1 MSPQGTRDHETA
13 WAFGP
18 FRLLRAERLLL
29 DGHRRVP
36 LGGRATELL
45 IALLE
50 RAGEVV
56 SRDELTE
63 RVWPEAAVDE
73 TSLRVHIA
81 ALRKALGDDAAQGRF
96 IRNVPRRGYRFVA
109 PVHAAAPEPIAPHN
123 LPVRTPRLFGR
134 DDALRHLAAQ
144 VPSRR
149 LVTITGPGGM
159 GKTTLALATAE
170 AVLPLWRDGVR
181 FVDLA
186 SVADARLL
194 PAAVAA
200 LFDLSVPL
208 DDPLPP
214 LAAFLHDRHLLFVI
228 DNCEHLVEAVAT
240 FAEQLLRLAP
250 AVHIVATS
258 REPLQAE
265 GESVHR
271 LAALEIPPDGERL
284 TAEDALAWPAVQLF
298 VERAASFTLD
308 DGNAPLVRDLC
319 RRLDGIPLAIEFAAA
334 RVETLGLADVARQL
348 GGRLRLLGSGRRP
361 TLPRHRTLRTML
373 DWSHDLLPPSERDT
387 LHRLSVFRG
396 AFALDAA
403 VAVAGDG
410 TTAAV
415 LNLVSKSL
423 VSTDGRGTAPLYRLL
438 VSTRDYA
445 AEKLAAGPHAADAHH
460 RHARHLREVLE
471 EAERER
477 YDVPRRDWLAAHGRK
492 VDDVRAAVAWCFAQ
506 PGTVALGVEL
516 TAMATLLMGERG
528 LLDEYRPW
536 VDRAL
541 RLVQDADAPS
551 PAMELR
557 LLTTR
562 SMLGSQLVGPADAA
576 AGFERARQL
585 ADQLGDTAHRIAPF
599 HGVWSRSYGAGD
611 YPAALAAAHAIGH
624 LADESGHPMTR
635 LMADRLVG
643 MTSHYLGHHT
653 RSRQLVERVLDA
665 PSDRAPLSYV
675 MLSPRGVAMRIVL
688 SRSLWIQGQ
697 VDEAWTVAEAGL
709 ALAESENPYA
719 LAQMLGS
726 SLCPLALWRGDLDA
740 ARHHVRRL
748 ADHAQRHSSP
758 YWQSWARHYGIA
770 LARHDDP
777 GAPVPEVKPGSL
789 KELDSLATVS
799 DVFATA
805 EAFARNDRGDVGW
818 GAAEVFRRVAERHLA
833 EGDPAAA
840 RVLFDRSL
848 AVSREQGALSWELR
862 TAMSL
867 TRWNRSPD
875 HLAALAGVL
884 GRFTQGEGTAD
895 LVAARALLAGG

>member
-36 LGGRATELL
+36 LGGRATDLL

-50 RAGEVV
+50 RAGDVV

-63 RVWPEAAVDE
+63 RVWPESVVDE

-96 IRNVPRRGYRFVA
+96 ILNVPRRGYRFVA
-109 PVHAAAPEPIAPHN
+109 PVHAAAPVPIAPHN
-123 LPVRTPRLFGR
+123 LPVRTTRLFGR

-159 GKTTLALATAE
+159 GKTTLALALAE
-170 AVLPLWRDGVR
+170 SVLPLWRDGVR

-186 SVADARLL
+186 SVADPRLL
-194 PAAVAA
+194 AAAVAA

-250 AVHIVATS
+250 SVHILATS

-271 LAALEIPPDGERL
+271 VAALDIPPDGDGL
-284 TAEDALAWPAVQLF
+284 TAAGALVWPAVQLF
-298 VERAASFTLD
+298 VERATSFTLD

-361 TLPRHRTLRTML
+361 TQPRHRTLRTML

-387 LHRLSVFRG
+387 LHRLSVFRS
-396 AFALDAA
+396 AFPLDAA
-403 VAVAGDG
+403 VAVAGEDR
-410 TTAAV
+410 TAAV

-445 AEKLAAGPHAADAHH
+445 AEKLAAGPHARDAHH
-460 RHARHLREVLE
+460 RHARHLRHVL
-471 EAERER
+471 AQSERGR
-477 YDVPRRDWLAAHGRK
+477 YDVPRRDWLLAHARL
-492 VDDVRAAVAWCFAQ
+492 VDDVRAAVAWCFSEPDAV
-506 PGTVALGVEL
+506 PRGVEL
-516 TAMATLLMGERG
+516 TGMATLLMGEMG

-541 RLVQDADAPS
+541 RHVQD

-562 SMLGSQLVGPADAA
+562 SMLGSQSVAPVDPA
-576 AGFERARQL
+576 AGFERARHL
-585 ADQLGDTAHRIAPF
+585 AKELGDPTHRIAPF
-599 HGVWSRSYGAGD
+599 HGVWSRSYGTGD
-611 YPAALAAAHAIGH
+611 YRAALAAAHAIGC
-624 LADESGHPMTR
+624 LADESGNPMTR

-643 MTSHYLGHHT
+643 MTSHYLGEHA

-665 PSDRAPLSYV
+665 PSDRVPLSYV

-688 SRSLWIQGQ
+688 SRSLWIEGR
-697 VDEAWTVAEAGL
+697 VDEAWAVAQAGL

-740 ARHHVRRL
+740 ARHHVQRL
-748 ADHAQRHSSP
+748 ADHARRHSSP
-758 YWQSWARHYGIA
+758 YWQSWAHHYGIA
-770 LARHDDP
+770 LARIDAP
-777 GAPVPEVKPGSL
+777 GAPIPEVKPGSL

-799 DVFATA
+799 DVFATP
-805 EAFARNDRGDVGW
+805 EAFARNHRGDVGW

-840 RVLFDRSL
+840 RALFDRSL
-848 AVSREQGALSWELR
+848 AVARAQGALSWELR
-862 TAMSL
+862 TATSL

-875 HLAALAGVL
+875 HLSALAAVL
-884 GRFTQGEGTAD
+884 DRFTQGEGTAD
-895 LVAARALLAGG
+895 LRAARALLG

>member
-1 MSPQGTRDHETA
+1 MSPPRTRDHDTA

-50 RAGEVV
+50 RAGDVV
-56 SRDELTE
+56 SRDELTD
-63 RVWPEAAVDE
+63 RVWPGSAVDE

-81 ALRKALGDDAAQGRF
+81 ALRKALGDDVAQGRF

-109 PVHAAAPEPIAPHN
+109 PVHAAAPAPIAPHN
-123 LPVRTPRLFGR
+123 LPARTTRLFGR

-144 VPSRR
+144 VPLRR

-159 GKTTLALATAE
+159 GKTTLALAAAE
-170 AVLPLWRDGVR
+170 RVLPLWRDGVR

-200 LFDLSVPL
+200 LFDVSVPL

-228 DNCEHLVEAVAT
+228 DNCEHLVEAVAA

-250 AVHIVATS
+250 SVHIVATS

-271 LAALEIPPDGERL
+271 LAALEIPPDGDRL
-284 TAEDALAWPAVQLF
+284 TAAEALAWPAVQLF
-298 VERAASFTLD
+298 AERATSFTLD
-308 DGNAPLVRDLC
+308 DDNAALVRDLC

-373 DWSHDLLPPSERDT
+373 DWSHDLLPPGERDT

-396 AFALDAA
+396 AFPLDAA

-423 VSTDGRGTAPLYRLL
+423 VSTDGRGAAPLYRLL

-445 AEKLAAGPHAADAHH
+445 AEKLAAGPHAGDAHV
-460 RHARHLREVLE
+460 RHARHLRQVLQ
-471 EAERER
+471 EAERTR
-477 YDVPRRDWLAAHGRK
+477 DDLPRRDWLAAHGRT

-506 PGTVALGVEL
+506 PGTIALGVEL
-516 TAMATLLMGERG
+516 TAVATLLMGEMG

-536 VDRAL
+536 VERAL
-541 RLVQDADAPS
+541 RHVQDA
-551 PAMELR
+551 AMELR

-562 SMLGSQLVGPADAA
+562 HMLGSQTIDPVDAA
-576 AGFERARQL
+576 AGFERARHL

-611 YPAALAAAHAIGH
+611 YHAALAAAQAIGR

-643 MTSHYLGHHT
+643 MTSHYLGDHT

-675 MLSPRGVAMRIVL
+675 MLTPRGVAMRIVL
-688 SRSLWIQGQ
+688 SRSLWIQGR
-697 VDEAWTVAEAGL
+697 VDEAWAVAEAGL
-709 ALAESENPYA
+709 VLAESENPYA

-726 SLCPLALWRGDLDA
+726 ALCPLSLWRGDLDA
-740 ARHHVRRL
+740 ARRHVRRL

-758 YWQSWARHYGIA
+758 YWQSWARHYGVA

-777 GAPVPEVKPGSL
+777 GAPVPEVKPGSF

-799 DVFATA
+799 DVFANA

-833 EGDPAAA
+833 EGDAAAA
-840 RVLFDRSL
+840 RTLFDRSL
-848 AVSREQGALSWELR
+848 AVARQQGALSWELR
-862 TAMSL
+862 TVTSL
-867 TRWNRSPD
+867 ARWIRSPE
-875 HLAALAGVL
+875 HLAALAAVL

-895 LVAARALLAGG
+895 LVAARTLLAAG